1 MKVVFVIDESDVF
14 NDLFEVNVEWNCPF
28 LPRQG
33 EFINPD
39 ILMPKLTPKEFY
51 ESLSEEAK
59 VEWNN
64 WVNKKLEYYDGS
76 IKKAE
81 EGCMSE
87 WLLDMKM
94 CVKEVTWD
102 TDTKGCFAVIGI
114 EESRNIWE

>member
-14 NDLFEVNVEWNCPF
+14 NELFEVNMEWNCPF

-39 ILMPKLTPKEFY
+39 ILMKELTTQKFY
-51 ESLSEEAK
+51 EKFTEKAK
-59 VEWNN
+59 KEWYR
-64 WVNKKLEYYDGS
+64 WVKNKQDYYES
-76 IKKAE
+76 YEKAE

-94 CVKEVTWD
+94 RVKEVTWD
-102 TDTKGCFAVIGI
+102 MDTKGCFAVIGI

>member
-14 NDLFEVNVEWNCPF
+14 NSLFEVSIKWDCPF

-33 EFINPD
+33 EFINHD
-39 ILMPKLTPKEFY
+39 ILMKEFTPQKFYEKLTEKAKKEWYRWLKNKQDYYGSY
-51 ESLSEEAK
+51 E
-59 VEWNN
+59 
-64 WVNKKLEYYDGS
+64 
-76 IKKAE
+76 KAE

-94 CVKEVTWD
+94 RVKEVTWD
-102 TDTKGCFAVIGI
+102 MDTKGCFAVIGI

>member
-1 MKVVFVIDESDVF
+1 MRVVFVIDESDVF
-14 NDLFEVNVEWNCPF
+14 NSLFEVSIKWDCPF

-39 ILMPKLTPKEFY
+39 ILMKEFTPQKFYEKLTEKAKKEWYRWVKNKQDYYGSY
-51 ESLSEEAK
+51 E
-59 VEWNN
+59 
-64 WVNKKLEYYDGS
+64 
-76 IKKAE
+76 KAE

-94 CVKEVTWD
+94 RVKEVTWD
-102 TDTKGCFAVIGI
+102 MDTKGCFAVIGI

>member
-1 MKVVFVIDESDVF
+1 MRVVFVIDESDVF
-14 NDLFEVNVEWNCPF
+14 NSLFEVSIKWDCPF

-39 ILMPKLTPKEFY
+39 ILMKELTPQKFYEKLTEKVKKEWYRWVKNKQDYYGSY
-51 ESLSEEAK
+51 E
-59 VEWNN
+59 
-64 WVNKKLEYYDGS
+64 
-76 IKKAE
+76 KAE

>member
-14 NDLFEVNVEWNCPF
+14 NSLFEVSIKWDCPF

-39 ILMPKLTPKEFY
+39 ILMKEFTPQKFYEKLTEKAKKEWYRWVKNKQDYYGSY
-51 ESLSEEAK
+51 E
-59 VEWNN
+59 
-64 WVNKKLEYYDGS
+64 
-76 IKKAE
+76 KAE

-94 CVKEVTWD
+94 RVKEVTWD
-102 TDTKGCFAVIGI
+102 MDTKGCFAVIGI

>member
-1 MKVVFVIDESDVF
+1 MRIVFVIDESDVF
-14 NDLFEVNVEWNCPF
+14 NELFEVNMEWNCPF

-39 ILMPKLTPKEFY
+39 ILMKEFTPQKFYEKLTEKAKKEWY
-51 ESLSEEAK
+51 R
-59 VEWNN
+59 
-64 WVNKKLEYYDGS
+64 WVNNKQDYYGS
-76 IKKAE
+76 YEKAE

-102 TDTKGCFAVIGI
+102 MDTKGCFAVIGI

>member
-14 NDLFEVNVEWNCPF
+14 NELFEVNMEWNCPF

-39 ILMPKLTPKEFY
+39 ILMKELTTQKFYEKLTEKAKKVWYRWEKNKQDYYGSY
-51 ESLSEEAK
+51 E
-59 VEWNN
+59 
-64 WVNKKLEYYDGS
+64 
-76 IKKAE
+76 KAE

-94 CVKEVTWD
+94 RVKEVTWD
-102 TDTKGCFAVIGI
+102 MDTKGCFAVIGI

>member
-14 NDLFEVNVEWNCPF
+14 NSLFEVSIKWDCPF

-39 ILMPKLTPKEFY
+39 ILMKELTTQKFYEKLTEKAKKEWYRWVKNKQDYYGSY
-51 ESLSEEAK
+51 E
-59 VEWNN
+59 
-64 WVNKKLEYYDGS
+64 
-76 IKKAE
+76 KAE

-102 TDTKGCFAVIGI
+102 MDTKGCFAVIGI

>member
-1 MKVVFVIDESDVF
+1 MRIVFVIDESDVF
-14 NDLFEVNVEWNCPF
+14 NELFEVNMEWNCPF

-39 ILMPKLTPKEFY
+39 ILMKELTTQKFYEKLTEKAKKEWYRWVKNKQDYYGSY
-51 ESLSEEAK
+51 E
-59 VEWNN
+59 
-64 WVNKKLEYYDGS
+64 
-76 IKKAE
+76 KAE

-102 TDTKGCFAVIGI
+102 MDTKGCFAVIGI

>member
-14 NDLFEVNVEWNCPF
+14 NSLFEVSIKWDCPF

-39 ILMPKLTPKEFY
+39 ILMKEFTPQKFYEKLTEKAKKEWYRWVKNKQDYYGSY
-51 ESLSEEAK
+51 E
-59 VEWNN
+59 
-64 WVNKKLEYYDGS
+64 
-76 IKKAE
+76 KAE

-102 TDTKGCFAVIGI
+102 MDTKGCFAVIGI

>member
-14 NDLFEVNVEWNCPF
+14 NELFEVNMEWDCPF

-39 ILMPKLTPKEFY
+39 ILMKEFTPQKFYEKLTEKAKKEWYRWVKNKQDYYGSY
-51 ESLSEEAK
+51 E
-59 VEWNN
+59 
-64 WVNKKLEYYDGS
+64 
-76 IKKAE
+76 KAE

-94 CVKEVTWD
+94 RVKEVTWD
-102 TDTKGCFAVIGI
+102 MDTKGCFAVIGI

>member
-14 NDLFEVNVEWNCPF
+14 NSLFEVSIKWDCPF
-28 LPRQG
+28 LPRQD

-39 ILMPKLTPKEFY
+39 ILMKEFTPQKFYEKLTEKAKKEWYRWVKNKQDYYGSY
-51 ESLSEEAK
+51 E
-59 VEWNN
+59 
-64 WVNKKLEYYDGS
+64 
-76 IKKAE
+76 KAE

-94 CVKEVTWD
+94 RVKEVTWD
-102 TDTKGCFAVIGI
+102 MDTKGCFAVIGI

>member
-14 NDLFEVNVEWNCPF
+14 NSLFEVSIKWDCPF

-39 ILMPKLTPKEFY
+39 ILMKEFTPQKFYEKLTEKAKEEWYRWVKNKQDYYGSY
-51 ESLSEEAK
+51 E
-59 VEWNN
+59 
-64 WVNKKLEYYDGS
+64 
-76 IKKAE
+76 KAE

-94 CVKEVTWD
+94 RVKEVTWD
-102 TDTKGCFAVIGI
+102 MDTKGCFAVIGI